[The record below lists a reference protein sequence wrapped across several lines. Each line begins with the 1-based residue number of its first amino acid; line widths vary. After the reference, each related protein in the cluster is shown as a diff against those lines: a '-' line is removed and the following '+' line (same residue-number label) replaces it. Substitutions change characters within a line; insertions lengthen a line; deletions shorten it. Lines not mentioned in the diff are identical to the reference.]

1 MEAEILELYEQALE
15 EKIKVEICYTMLREN
30 YINFRMMAYINSR
43 KNMKKIQK
51 QLEHYSNSF
60 KIETMIDEYK
70 ELLAKY
76 LKLKEKMSKLVT
88 LSQNIISEEEL
99 NAMVE
104 EQEKMIAVVE
114 KINSKIPENK
124 LQNIYDSITDKISS
138 D

>member
-1 MEAEILELYEQALE
+1 
-15 EKIKVEICYTMLREN
+15 
-30 YINFRMMAYINSR
+30 
-43 KNMKKIQK
+43 MKKIQK

-88 LSQNIISEEEL
+88 LSQNIISEEEI
-99 NAMVE
+99 E
-104 EQEKMIAVVE
+104 CYGGRTGKKMIAVVE